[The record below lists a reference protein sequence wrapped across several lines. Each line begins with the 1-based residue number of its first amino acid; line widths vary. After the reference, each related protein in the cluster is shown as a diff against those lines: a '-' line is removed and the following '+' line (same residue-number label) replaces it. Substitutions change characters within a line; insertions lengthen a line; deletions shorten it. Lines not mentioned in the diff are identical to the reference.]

1 MMYLRLDERSITR
14 WYESPCGLVLY
25 NILMLHMTFD
35 VHSKDAASPLAS
47 LRDSLQRI
55 GVIQVEIIET
65 SAKHV

>member
-14 WYESPCGLVLY
+14 RYESPCGLVLY